1 MMKIMKQKQP
11 IIAFSIIIL
20 IGIISIFLEGQ
31 NSVTIEGGDKCTS
44 IDPTLFRKLAV
55 LVNNNRFNR
64 QYYEVIYYNF
74 NKGCNSYVLNYNT
87 TYGLLS
93 ISTDP
98 CSGFGGY
105 AKVNK
110 EELFK
115 IANNHNIKIENLYK
129 FYKSEFPKDYGRL
142 PTKACSFPYFN

>member
-1 MMKIMKQKQP
+1 MIKIMKHKQP

-31 NSVTIEGGDKCTS
+31 NSVTIEGDNKCTS
-44 IDPTLFRKLAV
+44 IDSTLFRKLAI
-55 LVNNNRFNR
+55 LVNENRFNR
-64 QYYEVIYYNF
+64 QYYEVIYFNF
-74 NKGCNSYVLNYNT
+74 NKGCSSYVLNYNT
-87 TYGLLS
+87 KYQLLS

-105 AKVNK
+105 AKVKK
-110 EELFK
+110 EDLFK
-115 IANNHNIKIENLYK
+115 ISNNRNIKIENFYQ

-142 PTKACSFPYFN
+142 PTKACSFSLF